1 MVVYTANISVYI
13 LETTYFE
20 RAEREGRVGDDPGRT
35 ARRRRRKRHNALGR
49 SDLEVE
55 IGDRHWV
62 FEFKYARPESDAEE
76 FLDEAVRQIET
87 RRYGNVQPGK
97 DLIRVAVVFD
107 GQRRC
112 FCGWRRV

>member
-62 FEFKYARPESDAEE
+62 LEFKYDRPES
-76 FLDEAVRQIET
+76 DEAVRQIQT
-87 RRYGNVQPGK
+87 RRYGNVLPGR

-107 GQRRC
+107 GQS
-112 FCGWRRV
+112 FVLLKKK

>member
-20 RAEREGRVGDDPGRT
+20 RAEREGRVGDDAGRT

-62 FEFKYARPESDAEE
+62 FEFKYARPEA
-76 FLDEAVRQIET
+76 DEAVRQIQT
-87 RRYGNVQPGK
+87 RRYGNVLPGR

-107 GQRRC
+107 GQRKCLSR
-112 FCGWRRV
+112 WRRVWVHGA